1 MLINNERKIIVINF
15 RLFDK
20 QHSISENHTII
31 IGDNGS
37 GKTLLG
43 DALTYPQYVNL
54 NPESPIKITDET
66 MTFLKSNAVKYIS
79 TEPCDD
85 AKLERICSQ
94 NTKELMLKSNEKDVK
109 NFFLG
114 YGLDVNYTKEDVTI
128 NGLNYLNWHHE
139 LSDGH
144 LAILRLWYSIKS
156 ASRLHDQNVKTLYID
171 LPETYLSLN
180 AQFKLVGDL
189 LSLTDKQL
197 IIATHAPYIYNDC
210 ILYGFD
216 KLEL

>member
-1 MLINNERKIIVINF
+1 MLVNNERKTILINF
-15 RLFDK
+15 TLFNK
-20 QHSISENHTII
+20 QHSISENHTVI

-43 DALTYPQYVNL
+43 NALTYPQHL
-54 NPESPIKITDET
+54 NSESPIKITEET
-66 MTFLKSNAVKYIS
+66 MTFLKSNTVTYMS

-109 NFFLG
+109 NFFSG

-128 NGLNYLNWHHE
+128 NGLNYRDWHCE

-156 ASRLHDQNVKTLYID
+156 ASLLYSQNVKTLYID

-180 AQFKLVGDL
+180 AQSKLVGDL

-197 IIATHAPYIYNDC
+197 IITTHSPDIYNDC
-210 ILYGFD
+210 ILYDFD